1 MADGFTYEGRWS
13 IGEISGLGVATYT
26 NGDIYSGE
34 FRSGRRQGDGTMTYA
49 ASGQVADG
57 EWQDGALVT
66 QGANNPAADGV
77 SAPEPAT
84 E

>member
-1 MADGFTYEGRWS
+1 
-13 IGEISGLGVATYT
+13 
-26 NGDIYSGE
+26 
-34 FRSGRRQGDGTMTYA
+34 MTYA

-66 QGANNPAADGV
+66 QGANNPATDGV
-77 SAPEPAT
+77 VAPEPAT

>member
-1 MADGFTYEGRWS
+1 
-13 IGEISGLGVATYT
+13 ISGLGVATYT

-34 FRSGRRQGDGTMTYA
+34 FRSGRRQGTGTMTYA

-66 QGANNPAADGV
+66 QGAASPATDGV
-77 SAPEPAT
+77 VVVED
-84 E
+84 